1 MTNVRYQSI
10 QMYKL
15 LDFINLNNLTKVF
28 IDCQDHVKIKND
40 NHVKK
45 KTFQFQDSII
55 QTKINLSIPVR
66 IKMNR

>member
-1 MTNVRYQSI
+1 MYQNI

-40 NHVKK
+40 KK

-55 QTKINLSIPVR
+55 QTKINSIPVR

>member
-1 MTNVRYQSI
+1 MTNVRYQNI

-40 NHVKK
+40 KK
-45 KTFQFQDSII
+45 KRFNF
-55 QTKINLSIPVR
+55 KIRLFKR
-66 IKMNR
+66 K

>member
-1 MTNVRYQSI
+1 MTNVRYQNI

-40 NHVKK
+40 KK

>member
-1 MTNVRYQSI
+1 MTNVRYQNI

-40 NHVKK
+40 KK
-45 KTFQFQDSII
+45 NVSISRFDYSNEN
-55 QTKINLSIPVR
+55 KPFHSR
-66 IKMNR
+66 